1 MTSLIVVEFPWGRD
15 KDPRVPLGHA
25 SLIAVLESMNIEFH
39 SFVREINDN
48 SFDLETIVDE
58 LKAIIEHNTM
68 IAIGAYVW
76 AEDAIQHIM
85 TQLRNSGFKGKIVLG
100 GPQISYMAEGLEELY
115 PQVDIFVR
123 GYGEMALAALA
134 LNPEE
139 EMPGVHRAGQKDNV
153 TQTTINMNLMPS
165 PWLTNV
171 IDLNQQKFVR
181 WESQRGCPFKCGFC
195 QHKEPG
201 ARLKK
206 REFSS
211 DRVMKEIDLFCRKGV
226 KDIAVLDPIFN
237 SSSQSMEILNRFIAN
252 GYDGRLS
259 LQCRAEMITDD
270 FLDAASKLDVL
281 LEFGLQ
287 TIHKAEG
294 ISVSRNNNMDKV
306 EKVIA
311 EVNRRG
317 LNYEISLIYGL
328 PEQTLASFK
337 ETVSWC
343 LVRGVPTIKAFPL
356 MLLRGTD
363 VENRKDEWGLRE
375 SAGSM
380 PVVLSSNTFTEDEWI
395 EMAKLSEALKQTEI
409 TGHPAKL
416 IELEAIARDCEVDMN
431 RFRPEPTEEVTFRSH
446 TTPKVDLPDG
456 ELIISYSDRVIRM
469 CSIYN

>member
-25 SLIAVLESMNIEFH
+25 SLIAVLDFMNIEYH
-39 SFVREINDN
+39 SFVREINDET
-48 SFDLETIVDE
+48 FDLDNIVEE
-58 LKAIIEHNTM
+58 LKSLIEPNTM

-76 AEDAIQHIM
+76 AEEAIQHIM

-100 GPQISYMAEGLEELY
+100 GPQISYMAEGLEGLY

-139 EMPGVHRAGQKDNV
+139 EIQGVHRAGQEDKV
-153 TQTTINMNLMPS
+153 TQTTIDMNEMPS

-206 REFSS
+206 REFSHNRIM
-211 DRVMKEIDLFCRKGV
+211 DEIDLFCEKGV

-237 SSSQSMEILNRFIAN
+237 SSSQSLDILNRFISN

-259 LQCRAEMITDD
+259 LQCRAEMITDE
-270 FLDAASKLDVL
+270 FLDAVSKLDVL

-294 ISVSRNNNMDKV
+294 NAVSRNNNMDKV

-311 EVNRRG
+311 DLNRRG
-317 LNYEISLIYGL
+317 LDYEITLIYGL
-328 PEQTLASFK
+328 PEQTLTSFK

-395 EMAKLSEALKQTEI
+395 KMAKLSEALKQTEI
-409 TGHPAKL
+409 TGHPVKL
-416 IELEAIARDCEVDMN
+416 GELEAIAKDCELDMN
-431 RFRPEPTEEVTFRSH
+431 RFRPKPTEEVTFRSY
-446 TTPKVDLPDG
+446 TTPKFDLPDG
-456 ELIISYSDRVIRM
+456 ELIFPYYDRITRM
-469 CSIYN
+469 CSVYN